1 MTVQPWQIDLLDK
14 ISEFTAGELVVIA
27 ATWTLQQHFDY
38 FQHLVL

>member
-27 ATWTLQQHFDY
+27 AGCLQQHFDY